1 MEAVI
6 EAIPQT
12 GDIRLTIEVSARQNF
27 SARSAQRVVGRFVA
41 DEISYLLRAGE
52 PDLVV
57 SKRFYLDVP
66 HYMQKGPADC
76 LAACAAMVLAYHGK
90 STSYNKLLDLLH
102 IGPIGAPEGARPNHP
117 GYRPAVT

>member
-27 SARSAQRVVGRFVA
+27 SAKSAQKLVRRFIA
-41 DEISYLLRAGE
+41 DEISYLLRAGV

-57 SKRFYLDVP
+57 SEQLYWRVPVQMAFPDQGIVGTVGAVDVNVETGQMLITP
-66 HYMQKGPADC
+66 ETIAEMTRHAER
-76 LAACAAMVLAYHGK
+76 LAA
-90 STSYNKLLDLLH
+90 
-102 IGPIGAPEGARPNHP
+102 
-117 GYRPAVT
+117 

>member
-27 SARSAQRVVGRFVA
+27 SPKSAQKLVRRFVA

-57 SKRFYLDVP
+57 GQQLCWRVPVQLAFPNQDTVGTVGTIDVNVETGQMLVTP
-66 HYMQKGPADC
+66 ETIAEITRHAER
-76 LAACAAMVLAYHGK
+76 LAA
-90 STSYNKLLDLLH
+90 
-102 IGPIGAPEGARPNHP
+102 
-117 GYRPAVT
+117 